1 MPKQNLIQQMWELRG
16 RDNRKNINPLIFTG
30 VFEKAL
36 YPPRQNMEVLSR
48 SYLDLKGEEDH
59 R

>member
-1 MPKQNLIQQMWELRG
+1 MWELRG